1 MKCCLL
7 CMSYLLSFVLQLES
21 EPEVVQIG
29 KTPENVPFLIPKK
42 WKWGKINDFAQ
53 IVRGGSPRP
62 IKSYLTSQENGIN
75 WIKISDA
82 ERGTTRIT
90 NCAEKIIPEGIKK
103 SRFIKKGSLLLTN
116 SMSYGYPYILDVD
129 GCIHDGWLAFSNFE
143 LHMDRDFLYYVLLS
157 PYCRSMFNNKAAGAV
172 VKNLNIDKVKTIFIP
187 APPLEEQYRIV
198 TKINQLFEQIDR
210 AEKAYNELSG
220 PLSERFRQLCLE
232 KAIQGKLV
240 PQLESEPEVEQV
252 GDAPEDV
259 PFEIPEKWRWMQL
272 NKVGKIVGGGTP
284 KTSLSEYWDGGTIP
298 WFTPADLGK
307 VHGLYASDSARKIT
321 ALGLKESS
329 AVMMPPNSVLF
340 SSRAPI
346 GHIALAADSC
356 CTNQGCKSFV
366 PNVGIVLPLWGYF
379 AMKAR
384 TPDMIAR
391 ASGTTFKEISGKGVG
406 ETLVPIPPLEEQRR
420 IVTKLSEILNV
431 VRQLEN
437 SVLIS

>member
-1 MKCCLL
+1 MNFDILRQKILEKAIRGEL
-7 CMSYLLSFVLQLES
+7 VPQLEN
-21 EPEVVQIG
+21 EPETVQIG
-29 KTPENVPFLIPKK
+29 DSPKEVPFTIPKK
-42 WKWGKINDFAQ
+42 WKWLKLSSVFRLKAGKFISSSEIKEAGKYPCF
-53 IVRGGSPRP
+53 GG
-62 IKSYLTSQENGIN
+62 NGI
-75 WIKISDA
+75 
-82 ERGTTRIT
+82 RGYVDHY
-90 NCAEKIIPEGIKK
+90 NKEGKFPLIGRQGALCGNINIADG
-103 SRFIKKGSLLLTN
+103 RFYATE
-116 SMSYGYPYILDVD
+116 
-129 GCIHDGWLAFSNFE
+129 H
-143 LHMDRDFLYYVLLS
+143 
-157 PYCRSMFNNKAAGAV
+157 AV
-172 VKNLNIDKVKTIFIP
+172 VADGGELIDSDCAAYFLKQLNLNQYATKTAQPGISVKRISETPFP
-187 APPLEEQYRIV
+187 LPSLEEQRRIV
-198 TKINQLFEQIDR
+198 TKINQLFEQIDC

-307 VHGLYASDSARKIT
+307 VHGLYASGSARKIT

>member
-1 MKCCLL
+1 MVSQSKEILDGY
-7 CMSYLLSFVLQLES
+7 SDN
-21 EPEVVQIG
+21 
-29 KTPENVPFLIPKK
+29 KNKLIPESKLPIILFGDHTRVLKYIDYRFIVGADGTKLLRVKNPALYPKYVYMALK
-42 WKWGKINDFAQ
+42 WLIN
-53 IVRGGSPRP
+53 
-62 IKSYLTSQENGIN
+62 LTR
-75 WIKISDA
+75 
-82 ERGTTRIT
+82 ERGY
-90 NCAEKIIPEGIKK
+90 
-103 SRFIKKGSLLLTN
+103 SRHFQFIKCVYL
-116 SMSYGYPYILDVD
+116 P
-129 GCIHDGWLAFSNFE
+129 C
-143 LHMDRDFLYYVLLS
+143 
-157 PYCRSMFNNKAAGAV
+157 
-172 VKNLNIDKVKTIFIP
+172 
-187 APPLEEQYRIV
+187 PPLEEQQRIIEK
-198 TKINQLFEQIDR
+198 TKQLFDQINQ